1 MAGLAGIGD
10 AGVELAQLTAI
21 GQYYALRLIQRSTQ
35 CLRVLAEAAIL
46 ANLGKCRLCLVGQQ
60 AQRLQSS
67 LLLRRRAGSTC
78 VGSQRA

>member
-1 MAGLAGIGD
+1 MAGLAGIGN
-10 AGVELAQLTAI
+10 APVESAQRFAI
-21 GQYYALRLIQRSTQ
+21 GQRHALRLIQRSTQ
-35 CLRVLAEAAIL
+35 CLRVLAKAAIL